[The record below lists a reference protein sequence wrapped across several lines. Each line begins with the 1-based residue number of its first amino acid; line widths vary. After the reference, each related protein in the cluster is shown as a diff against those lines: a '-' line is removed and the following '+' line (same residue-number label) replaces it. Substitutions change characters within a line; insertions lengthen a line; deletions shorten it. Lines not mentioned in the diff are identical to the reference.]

1 MGLSLIFNKQYR
13 KERALFDTL
22 ADKIGKS
29 GQISVEYKGN
39 VECFLL
45 DDMEIHFKVTEPK
58 RLTVVKDG
66 KDIYSMDCYF
76 DQYDSWQQQRSRW
89 FTDLLNYAR
98 ERKDVLIK
106 KANKKRKMDDA
117 ARQVKATT
125 EAKKAKEQV
134 ELSKIQKVLDRL
146 K

>member
-66 KDIYSMDCYF
+66 KDIYSVMCF
-76 DQYDSWQQQRSRW
+76 FVNNDSWQQQRSRW
-89 FTDLLNYAR
+89 FTDLLDYAR

-117 ARQVKATT
+117 ARQVKAS
-125 EAKKAKEQV
+125 AAFKKNNEQA
-134 ELSKIQKVLDRL
+134 ELAKIQKVLDRL